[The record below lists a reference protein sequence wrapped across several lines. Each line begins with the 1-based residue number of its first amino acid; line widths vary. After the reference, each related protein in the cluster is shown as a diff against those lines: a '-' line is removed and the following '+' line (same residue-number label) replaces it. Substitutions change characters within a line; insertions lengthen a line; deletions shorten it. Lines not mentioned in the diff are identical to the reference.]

1 MRENVSDE
9 VMYLENIITRALD
22 LLKENKIEEAK
33 ELLEKENELINES
46 YE

>member
-1 MRENVSDE
+1 
-9 VMYLENIITRALD
+9 MYLENIITRALD

-33 ELLEKENELINES
+33 ELLEKQNELINES

>member
-9 VMYLENIITRALD
+9 VMYLENVITKALD

>member
-9 VMYLENIITRALD
+9 VMYLENVITKALV
-22 LLKENKIEEAK
+22 LLTENKVEEAK

>member
-33 ELLEKENELINES
+33 ELLEKENERINKS

>member
-33 ELLEKENELINES
+33 ELLEKQNELINES

>member
-1 MRENVSDE
+1 
-9 VMYLENIITRALD
+9 MYLEHIITRALV
-22 LLKENKIEEAK
+22 LLKENKVEEAK

>member
-9 VMYLENIITRALD
+9 VMYLENVITKALV
-22 LLKENKIEEAK
+22 LLKENKVEEAK

>member
-1 MRENVSDE
+1 
-9 VMYLENIITRALD
+9 MYLENIITRALV
-22 LLKENKIEEAK
+22 LLKENKVEEAK

>member
-9 VMYLENIITRALD
+9 VMYLENIITRALV
-22 LLKENKIEEAK
+22 LLKENKVEEAK